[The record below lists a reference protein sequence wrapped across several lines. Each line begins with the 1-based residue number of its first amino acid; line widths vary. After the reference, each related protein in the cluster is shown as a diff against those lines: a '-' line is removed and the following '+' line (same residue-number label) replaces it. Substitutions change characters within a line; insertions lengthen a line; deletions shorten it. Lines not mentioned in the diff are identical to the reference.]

1 MSTEVV
7 EEVQALDQESEQ
19 ESQRSTEDTSVQE
32 RPPES
37 NPDDDD
43 DDVVVLVDDKP
54 LNQPDEEESTQAPE
68 WVRDLRKQHREAQ
81 RKIREQEAELQRL
94 KTPAPKPQPTLA
106 AKPKLEDFDFD
117 TDRYESA
124 VIEWHEQKRQVDALN
139 EQAKRTEE
147 AQKRNWAQRL
157 EVYKSSRDT
166 LKISDYDQ
174 AEDAVQKNL
183 NVVQQGIIIQ
193 GAENPALVVYAIG
206 KDPSKAKE
214 FAQITDPV
222 KFAIAIGKLETK
234 LKVTNRKPPPPPSTV
249 RGNASVSG
257 TVDSHLE
264 RLRVEAE
271 RTGDYTKVHQYRQQ
285 KKKTS

>member
-7 EEVQALDQESEQ
+7 EEIEAPVQESE
-19 ESQRSTEDTSVQE
+19 EVTEAVNTEE
-32 RPPES
+32 RPPKSE
-37 NPDDDD
+37 DDDEG
-43 DDVVVLVDDKP
+43 DVVVLVDDKP
-54 LNQPDEEESTQAPE
+54 LNQVDEEETAQAPE

-94 KTPAPKPQPTLA
+94 KTPAPQPQPTLK

-117 TDRYESA
+117 TDRYETA
-124 VIEWHEQKRQVDALN
+124 VIEWHEQKRQIDALN
-139 EQAKRTEE
+139 EQAKRSEE

-157 EVYKSSRDT
+157 EVYKSTRDA
-166 LKISDYDQ
+166 LKINDYDQ
-174 AEDAVQKNL
+174 AEDTVQKNL
-183 NVVQQGIIIQ
+183 NVVQQGIIVQ
-193 GAENPALVVYAIG
+193 GAENPALVVYALG
-206 KDPSKAKE
+206 KDPAKAKE
-214 FAQITDPV
+214 FAQIADPV

-234 LKVTNRKPPPPPSTV
+234 LKITGRKPPPPPSTV

-264 RLRVEAE
+264 RLRSEAE

-285 KKKTS
+285 KKSAPGKG